1 MTSQAENPIGVRFDA
16 ALRMEVEDFLYQEAA
31 LLDEWHLDD
40 WLELFTEDTRYVVPT
55 TDLPDGDPQK
65 DLVFIDD
72 DIVRL
77 RARVV
82 RLNSRHAHRE
92 YPWSRTRRFIS
103 NVRITDVFGDEVS
116 LTGSCLVYRVRMRQ
130 ADPYVARCYYKLVRM
145 ANGWKIRYRRME
157 LDLEALDSHGAVS
170 IIL

>member
-1 MTSQAENPIGVRFDA
+1 MTSQAGNPTGVTFDT
-16 ALRMEVEDFLYQEAA
+16 ALRLEVEDFLYQEAA
-31 LLDEWHLDD
+31 LLDEWRLDE
-40 WLELFTEDTRYVVPT
+40 WVELFTEDTRYVVPT

-103 NVRITDVFGDEVS
+103 NVRITDVSGDQVS
-116 LTGSCLVYRVRMRQ
+116 VTGSCLVYRVRMGQ
-130 ADPYVARCYYKLVRM
+130 ADPYVARFSYKLIRNG
-145 ANGWKIRYRRME
+145 AGWKIRHRRVE
-157 LDLEALDSHGAVS
+157 LDLEALDAHGAVS